1 MSEYNYKYLI
11 IGGGILGCAI
21 AYSLSNRL
29 RQDKGDVSIALLD
42 IDLDGGFSSTLKNA
56 GGVRA
61 TWRNDANIQLC
72 SYSIAFFE
80 KIKEVPTAR
89 ELGYEVTWANP
100 NWWLAPKGTPQDR
113 LDVIANAFKTIMA
126 DPEIQTW
133 FSDRVLDPYWTD
145 GEQARAESN
154 ELLVKLK
161 AAAANIKK

>member
-1 MSEYNYKYLI
+1 MRALVFF
-11 IGGGILGCAI
+11 GP
-21 AYSLSNRL
+21 NR
-29 RQDKGDVSIALLD
+29 V
-42 IDLDGGFSSTLKNA
+42 
-56 GGVRA
+56 
-61 TWRNDANIQLC
+61 
-72 SYSIAFFE
+72 E

-145 GEQARAESN
+145 GEQARAESGSLGGKRDPCPDQC
-154 ELLVKLK
+154 EHQHDQGREECVHR
-161 AAAANIKK
+161 ARRP